1 MSKAGSSS
9 SKTGGPKPP
18 YPPARPASRAGSP
31 VLSDI
36 DKIHKEALVAIGAKP
51 GLVNHVL
58 SFPVGEK
65 RTAYITKTLL
75 PAYKQKKNRVIIHKA
90 WPEIPATPAP
100 SRPTTP
106 PPKPT
111 TDPTTPTPQ
120 RIASPRVSGT
130 QIPPTPLPPVT
141 YPSLTQ
147 TESDKKRHAAIMN
160 IPGIEG
166 IQNSLLTMD
175 DANAADL
182 ILQWFHTFTGAQ
194 IKAILAAWPE
204 LTPIANRNAQIMAI
218 PRLPGPLMRAL
229 MPVSDQQ
236 ALDIVL
242 KAMDD
247 LTFTQMENFEQVFPQ
262 FKEPLSTARK
272 SQLESAQPA
281 PPPPTTKHSRS

>member
-51 GLVNHVL
+51 GLVSHVL

-75 PAYKQKKNRVIIHKA
+75 PAYKQKKNRIIIHKA

-130 QIPPTPLPPVT
+130 QIPPTPLPPVSF
-141 YPSLTQ
+141 PSLTQ
-147 TESDKKRHAAIMN
+147 TESERKRHAAIMN
-160 IPGIEG
+160 IPGIEN
-166 IQNSLLTMD
+166 IQNDLLTMD
-175 DANAADL
+175 DANATDL

-194 IKAILAAWPE
+194 IKAIVAAWPE
-204 LTPIANRNAQIMAI
+204 LTYMH
-218 PRLPGPLMRAL
+218 
-229 MPVSDQQ
+229 Q
-236 ALDIVL
+236 ALL
-242 KAMDD
+242 D
-247 LTFTQMENFEQVFPQ
+247 LL
-262 FKEPLSTARK
+262 PLPSYLGSRLQPIRK
-272 SQLESAQPA
+272 QQIFIFVA
-281 PPPPTTKHSRS
+281 